1 MTIHALHE
9 EGSKMANT
17 QRRSSKKR
25 TKIFHTWDIDQIIAL
40 VEMVVSD
47 GRYPRINWE
56 DIAARHNEKFISGD
70 QGRSPKAVEGMFG
83 RIRDG
88 FMYLQNE
95 RIMTLMI
102 ENESLWQRQRAN
114 GRSKKRDDEV
124 EALRAQVE
132 EQSKQINQLLEV
144 LTSQSPGT
152 LLSQPKAS

>member
-1 MTIHALHE
+1 MTIYALHE
-9 EGSKMANT
+9 EGSKMAKS
-17 QRRSSKKR
+17 QRRNSKKR
-25 TKIFHTWDIDQIIAL
+25 TKMFYTWDIEQIIAL

-47 GRYPRINWE
+47 GRYPRINWK

-70 QGRSPKAVEGMFG
+70 EGRSPKALEGMFG

-95 RIMTLMI
+95 RVMTLMI

-144 LTSQSPGT
+144 LTSQSPGA